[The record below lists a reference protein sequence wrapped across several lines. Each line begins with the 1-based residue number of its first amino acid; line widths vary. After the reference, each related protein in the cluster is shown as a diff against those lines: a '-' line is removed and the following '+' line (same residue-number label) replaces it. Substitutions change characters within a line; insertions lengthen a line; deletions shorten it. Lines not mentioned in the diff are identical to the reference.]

1 MAKSG
6 NTSTAHIVITMEGKG
21 AQNVMKALQQQAHG
35 VRKELEAMEKAGQMD
50 TDDYK
55 DKIKELKALERA
67 IGQNKTAYI
76 DLDKVVKGLNKTT
89 LRDLQ
94 RSLKECRKQMQN
106 LTADDPKMKKL
117 MAQYRAIDNQIGKI
131 TGQYKRQEGAIVSV
145 AKRLASYVSIYGAFN
160 FITGQVRDFTEKN
173 VELSDSLA
181 DIRKVSGLSAKEVNE
196 LSDQIHALDTRTASE
211 ELHQL
216 AYNAGRLGI
225 QGVDGILQFVKA
237 GNQINVALGEDLGQ
251 DALVQLMKMNEVMGT
266 IKELGIE
273 KSLLATGSAINTLSA
288 SSTASGEQIADFAS
302 RLSGIAA
309 QANITT
315 DELLG
320 LGSASSA
327 LNMQTEVSATAF
339 NKFINEIV
347 AHTSV
352 VAKAAGIEKEALD
365 ELLKSGK
372 TMEAVVVVLEALN
385 GKGGLRGLDPIM
397 KDLGSDGARLNQVLA
412 AFSKNTDV
420 LRRHL
425 NISTDAFREATSV
438 TQEYNIK
445 NENAAAIL
453 ARIKNALI
461 EFTVNSA
468 FTAWLEDVLRKVYE
482 LPKAIEE
489 NSKIIIQAL
498 ININAL
504 ILATKINIT
513 SFSKIGI
520 LRLLVQLRT
529 ALSSVATTMVTK
541 LAPAVKSVYGVLSA
555 HPLLTVLS
563 AVTMLSAGFVNL
575 YRNTNVFAKSQRRL
589 NDLDEEYQTSLGKE
603 LSHVKQLFDWL
614 GRTKKGTEEYERAK
628 AAIQKNYGKYLTGLS
643 KEKQSL
649 EDVAGAYDAITA
661 SAMKA
666 AKARMTEKGIAAA
679 NENYQKDTGK
689 AYKSVYDT
697 LVESGK
703 YSIEE
708 VDSIMVRLRQTIDK
722 NSGMPADIQAII
734 DSFKTFKTFSSNY
747 GPAQEVEY
755 NPLDIQIHNLR
766 QSKKALDG
774 EIAEIEVKYGK
785 LEDILTPDPGKKIIE
800 LPEEPEEELTD
811 SEKLAKAK
819 KEHRALMNAIEAYY
833 KQQQYVINEAY
844 IKNQISATRH
854 EQELSKIQE
863 KYRGTRMAA
872 DEALLNRQGAIDAW
886 NAELQ
891 RMQKQNLS
899 KTEETTAVLKSLWE
913 KNLKGIGDDLRQY
926 GEGEMDAIWKSLEQ
940 DRNKIQEEQIEMR
953 KEIEKILSQNDF
965 ERIVMERFSVAM
977 QKLKILFPKLTGDI
991 KKDTEAAMGDLQA
1004 LYPKLFDIDINTDKG
1019 VEDFRT
1025 LLTDASHLGTQ
1036 YVNME
1041 VENIRLLYFK
1051 ALEYGDAMVE
1061 AQKKTRDRNQKIA
1074 DEIWKATGGEKREQS
1089 MEREGQLLDDK
1100 SGQLS
1105 RIGLSSEAITNDAEI
1120 ELYKRRVEAAQEYRD
1135 LVMQMGGDVLSAE
1148 QKLNESIDELSNALV
1163 DKTLRHLET
1172 LKSFVDPLE
1181 DFGTKLGEAFAMD
1194 DAIERQEAFRDA
1206 LKDMVGDI
1214 GQATKKM
1221 IIEWVKQKI
1230 QHSITQKA
1238 MIKAQKQS
1246 QKEMTGEVE
1255 KGQEAET
1262 ALMEVGGQIKTEIAG
1277 KVGDLIVNKKKE
1289 QAAENVATG
1298 AAETSA
1304 DATMGIAQGAAKT
1317 IGQLGWW
1324 GIPLVAVITA
1334 LINGLLSAAMS
1345 KVGSLF
1351 GGSAAPSATAP
1362 TKLVTGMLTYYSG
1375 NVQSVLGSDGNVY
1388 SARVG
1393 GVNGS
1398 GIVSVPTLTNV
1409 NGQAALVG
1417 EQGPEIVIGRTTTRA
1432 LMQNNPGLLAGLV
1445 QFDKMY
1451 SGRGFRTYA
1460 GGNVQQYGANGE
1472 PLSPEEQERQQV
1484 ERIMSVVTATLL
1496 PTLEGIDRSIAAS
1509 NRTNAALHER
1519 LKQPI
1524 NATINKY
1531 GRGGLVDEVATG
1543 LEQEKKSGRND
1554 TVRRLFG
1561 SR

>member
-1 MAKSG
+1 MGKS

-21 AQNVMKALQQQAHG
+21 AQNVMKALQQQAQG
-35 VRKELEAMEKAGQMD
+35 VRKELEAMEKAGQID

-55 DKIKELKALERA
+55 DKIKELKSLERA

-76 DLDKVVKGLNKTT
+76 DLDKVVKTLNKTT

-160 FITGQVRDFTEKN
+160 FITGQIRDVTARN

-196 LSDQIHALDTRTASE
+196 LSDKIHALDTRTASE

-288 SSTASGEQIADFAS
+288 SSTASGSQIADFSS
-302 RLSGIAA
+302 RLSGIAT

-320 LGSASSA
+320 LASASSS
-327 LNMQTEVSATAF
+327 LNLETEVAATAF
-339 NKFINEIV
+339 NKFISEIV
-347 AHTSV
+347 THTSV
-352 VAKAAGIEKEALD
+352 VAKAAGVEKEALE
-365 ELLKSGK
+365 ELIQSGK

-385 GKGGLRGLDPIM
+385 GKGGLRGLNPIM
-397 KDLGSDGARLNQVLA
+397 GELGSNGARLNQVLA
-412 AFSKNTDV
+412 AFSSNTDV
-420 LRRHL
+420 LRKHL

-453 ARIKNALI
+453 ARIKNALV

-489 NSKIIIQAL
+489 NARMIIQSL
-498 ININAL
+498 ITINAL
-504 ILATKINIT
+504 ILATKVNLT

-529 ALSSVATTMVTK
+529 ALASVATTLVTR
-541 LAPAVKSVYGVLSA
+541 LAPAFKAVYGVLSA
-555 HPLLTVLS
+555 HPFLTVLS
-563 AVTMLSAGFVNL
+563 AVTLLGGAMANL

-589 NDLDEEYQTSLGKE
+589 SDLSDEYDSSLGKE
-603 LSHVKQLFDWL
+603 LTHINQLFSWL
-614 GRTKKGTEEYERAK
+614 NKAKKGTEDYNRAK
-628 AAIQKNYGKYLTGLS
+628 EAIQKNYGKYLTGLG
-643 KEKQSL
+643 KEKESL
-649 EDVAGAYDAITA
+649 EDVAGAYDAITEA
-661 SAMKA
+661 AMKA
-666 AKARMTEKGIAAA
+666 AKARMVEKGIAAA

-689 AYKSVYDT
+689 SYKSVYDT

-722 NSGMPADIQAII
+722 NSGMPADIQEII
-734 DSFKTFKTFSSNY
+734 DSFKTFRTFSSNY
-747 GPAQEVEY
+747 GVAQTVEY

-766 QSKKALDG
+766 QSKQALDN

-785 LEDILTPDPGKKIIE
+785 LEDILTPDKEEEEIV
-800 LPEEPEEELTD
+800 LPEEGGDELTD

-833 KQQQYVINEAY
+833 KQQEYVINEAY

-872 DEALLNRQGAIDAW
+872 DEALLNRPGAIDAW
-886 NAELQ
+886 NEELQ

-899 KTEETTAVLKSLWE
+899 KTQETTAVLKSLWQ

-926 GEGEMDAIWKSLEQ
+926 GEGEMDAIWKTLEQ

-1019 VEDFRT
+1019 VEDFRK

-1036 YVNME
+1036 YVGME
-1041 VENIRLLYFK
+1041 VENLRLLYFK
-1051 ALEYGDAMVE
+1051 ALEYGDAMTE

-1074 DEIWKATGGEKREQS
+1074 DEIWRATGGEKREQGF
-1089 MEREGQLLDDK
+1089 ERQGKAIDTYTGQL
-1100 SGQLS
+1100 GQ
-1105 RIGLSSEAITNDAEI
+1105 IGLSSEAIANDAEI
-1120 ELYKRRVEAAQEYRD
+1120 KLYEERVKAASEYRD
-1135 LVMQMGGDVLSAE
+1135 LVVQMGGDVLSAE
-1148 QKLNESIDELSNALV
+1148 QKLNESIDELSAALV

-1172 LKSFVDPLE
+1172 LKSFVDPVE
-1181 DFGTKLGEAFAMD
+1181 DFGMKLGEAFAMD
-1194 DAIERQEAFRDA
+1194 DAIERQEAFADA
-1206 LKDMVGDI
+1206 LKNLVGDV
-1214 GQATKKM
+1214 GEATKKM

-1230 QHSITQKA
+1230 QHSITRKA
-1238 MIKAQKQS
+1238 MAKAEKQS
-1246 QKEMTGEVE
+1246 QKEMTGAVE
-1255 KGQEAET
+1255 EGQEAET
-1262 ALMEVGGQIKTEIAG
+1262 ALMQVGGAIQQELTNKIGAQVVQAKKAQAVENVTTQASETTADAALGIAG
-1277 KVGDLIVNKKKE
+1277 
-1289 QAAENVATG
+1289 
-1298 AAETSA
+1298 
-1304 DATMGIAQGAAKT
+1304 GAAKT

-1324 GIPLVAVITA
+1324 GIPLVAVISA
-1334 LINGLLSAAMS
+1334 VIGGLLSAAMS

-1351 GGSAAPSATAP
+1351 GGAKTPAATAP
-1362 TKLVTGMLTYYSG
+1362 TKLVTGMLTYDNG
-1375 NVQSVLGSDGNVY
+1375 NVQSVLGNDGHVY
-1388 SARVG
+1388 SARMG
-1393 GVNGS
+1393 GINGS
-1398 GIVSVPTLTNV
+1398 GLVTSPVLTNV

-1417 EQGPEIVIGRTTTRA
+1417 EQGPEIVIGRATTRA

-1445 QFDKMY
+1445 SFDKMY

-1460 GGNVQQYGANGE
+1460 GGNMQQFGTNG
-1472 PLSPEEQERQQV
+1472 SPEDQDAQTERVLQAV
-1484 ERIMSVVTATLL
+1484 NAALL
-1496 PTLEGIDRSIAAS
+1496 PTLVEIGRALDASSQANRALRDRL
-1509 NRTNAALHER
+1509 N
-1519 LKQPI
+1519 QPI
-1524 NATINKY
+1524 NANINKY
-1531 GRGGLVDEVATG
+1531 GRGGLIDEVATG
-1543 LEQEKKSGRND
+1543 LEKEKKSGRND
-1554 TVRRLFG
+1554 AVRRLFG
-1561 SR
+1561 

>member
-1 MAKSG
+1 MGKSG
-6 NTSTAHIVITMEGKG
+6 NTSTAHIVITMEGKA
-21 AQNVMKALQQQAHG
+21 AQETMTLLSKKAQQLRAD
-35 VRKELEAMEKAGQMD
+35 LEAMEQAGQID
-50 TDDYK
+50 TEDYK
-55 DKIKELKALERA
+55 KTVEELNRVQRA
-67 IGQNKTAYI
+67 INQNRTAYI
-76 DLDKVVKGLNKTT
+76 NLKNIVANLNKTT
-89 LRDLQ
+89 LRELQ
-94 RSLKECRKQMQN
+94 RALKECRKQMNN
-106 LTADDPKMKKL
+106 LTAGDPKMKVL

-131 TGQYKRQEGAIVSV
+131 TGQYKRQTGVVEGLV
-145 AKRLASYVSIYGAFN
+145 KRLSAYVGVYGAYN
-160 FITGQVRDFTEKN
+160 FITGQIGEVVSKN

-196 LSDQIHALDTRTASE
+196 LSDKIHALDTRTASE

-327 LNMQTEVSATAF
+327 LNMQTEVAATAF

-453 ARIKNALI
+453 ARIKNALV

-489 NSKIIIQAL
+489 NARMIIQSL
-498 ININAL
+498 ITINAL
-504 ILATKINIT
+504 ILATKVNLT

-529 ALSSVATTMVTK
+529 ALASVATTLVTR
-541 LAPAVKSVYGVLSA
+541 LAPAFKAVFGVLSA
-555 HPLLTVLS
+555 HPFLTVLS
-563 AVTMLSAGFVNL
+563 AVTLLGGAMANL
-575 YRNTNVFAKSQRRL
+575 YRNTNSFAKSQRRL
-589 NDLDEEYQTSLGKE
+589 KDLADEYDSSLGKE
-603 LSHVKQLFDWL
+603 LTHINQLFNWL
-614 GRTKKGTEEYERAK
+614 NKAKKGTDDYNRAK
-628 AAIQKNYGKYLTGLS
+628 DAIQKNYGKYLSGLS

-649 EDVAGAYDAITA
+649 EDVAGAYDAITEA
-661 SAMKA
+661 AKKA
-666 AKARMTEKGIAAA
+666 AKARMVEKGIAAA
-679 NENYQKDTGK
+679 NESYQKSTGNSYK
-689 AYKSVYDT
+689 AIYDT
-697 LVESGK
+697 LVKSGK
-703 YSIEE
+703 YSAEE
-708 VDSIMVRLRQTIDK
+708 LDSIMLRLRQTIDK
-722 NSGMPADIQAII
+722 NSGMPADIQEII
-734 DSFKTFKTFSSNY
+734 DSFQTFKQFGSNY
-747 GPAQEVEY
+747 GVAQEVVY
-755 NPLDIQIHNLR
+755 NPLEAPLQNLR
-766 QSKKALDG
+766 NSKKALDN

-785 LEDILTPDPGKKIIE
+785 LEDILTTDPGKKTIE

-833 KQQQYVINEAY
+833 KQQEYVINEAY
-844 IKNQISATRH
+844 IKNRMSATQH

-872 DEALLNRQGAIDAW
+872 DEALLNRPGAIDAW
-886 NAELQ
+886 NEELQ

-899 KTEETTAVLKSLWE
+899 KTQETTAVLKSLWQ

-926 GEGEMDAIWKSLEQ
+926 GEGEMDAIWKTLEQ
-940 DRNKIQEEQIEMR
+940 DRNKIQEEQIEMK

-991 KKDTEAAMGDLQA
+991 KKDTEAAMGDLQS

-1019 VEDFRT
+1019 VEDFRK

-1041 VENIRLLYFK
+1041 VENLRLLYFK
-1051 ALEYGDAMVE
+1051 ALEYGDAMTE

-1074 DEIWKATGGEKREQS
+1074 DEIWRATGGEQREQGF
-1089 MEREGQLLDDK
+1089 ERQGKAIDTYTGQL
-1100 SGQLS
+1100 GQ
-1105 RIGLSSEAITNDAEI
+1105 IGLSSEAIANDAEI
-1120 ELYKRRVEAAQEYRD
+1120 KLYEERVKAASEYRD
-1135 LVMQMGGDVLSAE
+1135 LVVQMGGDVLSAE
-1148 QKLNESIDELSNALV
+1148 QKLNESIDELSAALV

-1172 LKSFVDPLE
+1172 LKSFVDPVE

-1194 DAIERQEAFRDA
+1194 DAIDRQEAFADA
-1206 LKDMVGDI
+1206 LKNLVGDV
-1214 GQATKKM
+1214 GEATKKM

-1230 QHSITQKA
+1230 QHSITRKA
-1238 MIKAQKQS
+1238 MAKAEKQS
-1246 QKEMTGEVE
+1246 QKEMTGAVE
-1255 KGQEAET
+1255 EGQEAET
-1262 ALMEVGGQIKTEIAG
+1262 ALMQVGGAIQQELAG
-1277 KVGDLIVNKKKE
+1277 KVGDMLVSKKKE
-1289 QAAENVATG
+1289 QAAENVSTQ

-1304 DATMGIAQGAAKT
+1304 NATMGIASGAAKT
-1317 IGQLGWW
+1317 IGELGWW

-1351 GGSAAPSATAP
+1351 GGGKAAAATAP
-1362 TKLVTGMLTYYSG
+1362 TKLVTGMLTYDNG
-1375 NVQSVLGSDGNVY
+1375 NVQSVLGSDGHVY
-1388 SARVG
+1388 SARMG
-1393 GVNGS
+1393 GINGS
-1398 GIVSVPTLTNV
+1398 GLVTSPVLTNV

-1417 EQGPEIVIGRTTTRA
+1417 EQGPEIVIGRATTRA

-1445 QFDKMY
+1445 SFDKMY

-1460 GGNVQQYGANGE
+1460 GGNMQQFGTNG
-1472 PLSPEEQERQQV
+1472 SPEDQEAQT
-1484 ERIMSVVTATLL
+1484 ERVLQAVNAALL
-1496 PTLEGIDRSIAAS
+1496 PTLVEIGRALDASSQANRALQDRLS
-1509 NRTNAALHER
+1509 
-1519 LKQPI
+1519 KPI
-1524 NATINKY
+1524 PVMMNKY
-1531 GRGGLVDEVATG
+1531 GRGGLIDEVATG
-1543 LEQEKKSGRND
+1543 LEKEKKSGRND
-1554 TVRRLFG
+1554 AVRRLFG
-1561 SR
+1561 

>member
-1 MAKSG
+1 MAKS

-21 AQNVMKALQQQAHG
+21 AQNVMKALQQQAQG
-35 VRKELEAMEKAGQMD
+35 VRKELEAMEKAGQID

-55 DKIKELKALERA
+55 DKIKELKSLERA

-76 DLDKVVKGLNKTT
+76 DLDKVVKTLNKTT

-160 FITGQVRDFTEKN
+160 FITGQIRDVTARN

-196 LSDQIHALDTRTASE
+196 LSDKIHALDTRTASE

-302 RLSGIAA
+302 RLSGIAT

-315 DELLG
+315 DEVLG
-320 LGSASSA
+320 LGSAASA
-327 LNMQTEVSATAF
+327 LNMQTEVAATAF
-339 NKFINEIV
+339 NKFITQVV

-397 KDLGSDGARLNQVLA
+397 KDLGSDGERLSQVLN
-412 AFSKNTDV
+412 AFVTNTET

-425 NISTDAFREATSV
+425 RISTDAFREATSV

-453 ARIKNALI
+453 ARIKNALV

-489 NSKIIIQAL
+489 NARMIIQSL
-498 ININAL
+498 ITINAL
-504 ILATKINIT
+504 ILATKVNLT

-529 ALSSVATTMVTK
+529 ALASVATTLVTR
-541 LAPAVKSVYGVLSA
+541 LAPAFKAVFGVLSA
-555 HPLLTVLS
+555 HPFLTVLS
-563 AVTMLSAGFVNL
+563 AVTLLGGAMANL
-575 YRNTNVFAKSQRRL
+575 YRNTNSFAKSQRRL
-589 NDLDEEYQTSLGKE
+589 KDLADEYDSSLGKE
-603 LSHVKQLFDWL
+603 LTHINQLFNWL
-614 GRTKKGTEEYERAK
+614 NKAKKGTDDYNRAK
-628 AAIQKNYGKYLTGLS
+628 DAIQKNYGKYLSGLS

-649 EDVAGAYDAITA
+649 EDVAGAYDAITEA
-661 SAMKA
+661 AKKA
-666 AKARMTEKGIAAA
+666 AKARMVEKGIAAA
-679 NENYQKDTGK
+679 NESYQKSTGNSYK
-689 AYKSVYDT
+689 AIYDT
-697 LVESGK
+697 LVKSGK
-703 YSIEE
+703 YSAEE
-708 VDSIMVRLRQTIDK
+708 LDSIMLRLRQTIDK
-722 NSGMPADIQAII
+722 NSGMPADIQEII
-734 DSFKTFKTFSSNY
+734 DSFQTFKQFGSNY
-747 GPAQEVEY
+747 GVAQEVVY
-755 NPLDIQIHNLR
+755 NPLEAPLQNLR
-766 QSKKALDG
+766 NSKKALDN

-785 LEDILTPDPGKKIIE
+785 LEDILTTDPGKKTIE

-833 KQQQYVINEAY
+833 KQQEYVINEAY
-844 IKNQISATRH
+844 IKNRMSATQH

-872 DEALLNRQGAIDAW
+872 DEALLNRPGAIDAW
-886 NAELQ
+886 NEELQ

-899 KTEETTAVLKSLWE
+899 KTQETTAVLKSLWQ

-926 GEGEMDAIWKSLEQ
+926 GEGEMDAIWKTLEQ
-940 DRNKIQEEQIEMR
+940 DRNKIQEEQIEMK

-991 KKDTEAAMGDLQA
+991 KKDTEAAMGDLQS

-1019 VEDFRT
+1019 VEDFRK

-1041 VENIRLLYFK
+1041 VENLRLLYFK
-1051 ALEYGDAMVE
+1051 ALEYGDAMTE

-1074 DEIWKATGGEKREQS
+1074 DEIWRATGGEQREQGF
-1089 MEREGQLLDDK
+1089 ERQGKAIDTYTGQL
-1100 SGQLS
+1100 GQ
-1105 RIGLSSEAITNDAEI
+1105 IGLSSEAIANDAEI
-1120 ELYKRRVEAAQEYRD
+1120 KLYEERVKAASEYRD
-1135 LVMQMGGDVLSAE
+1135 LVVQMGGDVLSAE
-1148 QKLNESIDELSNALV
+1148 QKLNESIDELSAALV

-1172 LKSFVDPLE
+1172 LKSFVDPVE

-1194 DAIERQEAFRDA
+1194 DAIDRQEAFADA
-1206 LKDMVGDI
+1206 LKNLVGDV
-1214 GQATKKM
+1214 GEATKKM

-1230 QHSITQKA
+1230 QHSITRKA
-1238 MIKAQKQS
+1238 MAKAEKQS
-1246 QKEMTGEVE
+1246 QKEMTGAVE
-1255 KGQEAET
+1255 EGQEAET
-1262 ALMEVGGQIKTEIAG
+1262 ALMQVGGAIQQELAG
-1277 KVGDLIVNKKKE
+1277 KVGDMLVSKKKE
-1289 QAAENVATG
+1289 QAAENVSTQ

-1304 DATMGIAQGAAKT
+1304 NATMGIASGAAKT
-1317 IGQLGWW
+1317 IGELGWW

-1351 GGSAAPSATAP
+1351 GGGKAAAATAP
-1362 TKLVTGMLTYYSG
+1362 TKLVTGMLTYDNG
-1375 NVQSVLGSDGNVY
+1375 NVQSVLGSDGHVY
-1388 SARVG
+1388 SARMG
-1393 GVNGS
+1393 GINGS
-1398 GIVSVPTLTNV
+1398 GLVTSPVLTNV

-1417 EQGPEIVIGRTTTRA
+1417 EQGPEIVIGRATTRA

-1445 QFDKMY
+1445 SFDKMY

-1460 GGNVQQYGANGE
+1460 GGNMQQFGTNG
-1472 PLSPEEQERQQV
+1472 SPEDQDAQTERVLQAV
-1484 ERIMSVVTATLL
+1484 NAALL
-1496 PTLEGIDRSIAAS
+1496 PTLVEIGRALDASSQANRALRDRL
-1509 NRTNAALHER
+1509 N
-1519 LKQPI
+1519 QPI
-1524 NATINKY
+1524 NANINKY
-1531 GRGGLVDEVATG
+1531 GRGGLIDEVATG
-1543 LEQEKKSGRND
+1543 LEKEKKSGRND
-1554 TVRRLFG
+1554 AVRRLFG
-1561 SR
+1561 

>member
-1 MAKSG
+1 MGKSG
-6 NTSTAHIVITMEGKG
+6 NTSTAHIVITMEGKA
-21 AQNVMKALQQQAHG
+21 AQETMTLLSKKAQQLRAD
-35 VRKELEAMEKAGQMD
+35 LEAMEQAGQID
-50 TDDYK
+50 TEDYK
-55 DKIKELKALERA
+55 KTVEELNRVQRA
-67 IGQNKTAYI
+67 INQNRTAYI
-76 DLDKVVKGLNKTT
+76 NLKSIVANLNKTT

-94 RSLKECRKQMQN
+94 RALKECRKQMNN
-106 LTADDPKMKKL
+106 LTAGDPKMKVL

-131 TGQYKRQEGAIVSV
+131 TGQYKRQTGVVEGLV
-145 AKRLASYVSIYGAFN
+145 KRLSAYVGVYGAYN
-160 FITGQVRDFTEKN
+160 FITGQIGNVTAKN

-196 LSDQIHALDTRTASE
+196 LSDKIHALDTRTASD

-216 AYNAGRLGI
+216 AFNAGRLGI

-327 LNMQTEVSATAF
+327 LNMQTEVAATAF

-453 ARIKNALI
+453 ARIKNALV

-482 LPKAIEE
+482 LPKAVKE
-489 NSKIIIQAL
+489 SSDVIIRSLVL
-498 ININAL
+498 INTHL
-504 ILATKINIT
+504 LLLKLNIT
-513 SFSKIGI
+513 SFTKIGL
-520 LRLLVQLRT
+520 LRLLVRLRA
-529 ALSSVATTMVTK
+529 ALVPIGTTIVSK
-541 LAPAVKSVYGVLSA
+541 LIPAVKALFGVLA
-555 HPLLTVLS
+555 VNPILTMIS
-563 AVTMLSAGFVNL
+563 AVGMLGIAFDHLN
-575 YRNTNVFAKSQRRL
+575 RTTNAFTKSQRRL
-589 NDLDEEYQTSLGKE
+589 KDLNDEYDSSLGSE
-603 LSHVKQLFDWL
+603 LTHLNQLKSWL
-614 GRTKKGTEEYERAK
+614 DKSAKGTEEYNAAK
-628 AAIQKNYGKYLTGLS
+628 EAILKNYGKYLTGLG
-643 KEKQSL
+643 KEIETL
-649 EDVAGAYDAITA
+649 ENVTGAYNAITEA
-661 SAMKA
+661 ATNA
-666 AKARMTEKGIAAA
+666 AKARMAEKGIAAA
-679 NENYQKDTGK
+679 NENFQKDTGSSYK
-689 AYKSVYDT
+689 AIYDK
-697 LVESGK
+697 LLDSGN

-708 VDSIMVRLRQTIDK
+708 IDRIMARLRQTIDN
-722 NSGMPADIQAII
+722 NSGMPADIQEII
-734 DSFKTFKTFSSNY
+734 DSFQSFKTFSSNY
-747 GPAQEVEY
+747 GPAQTVEY
-755 NPLDIQIHNLR
+755 NPLAAPLQNLR
-766 QSKKALDG
+766 NSKKALDD
-774 EIAEIEVKYGK
+774 ELFVIRKKYG
-785 LEDILTPDPGKKIIE
+785 DIKKVLATDPTKKEIE
-800 LPEEPEEELTD
+800 LPDEPKEEKTD
-811 SEKLAKAK
+811 SEKLEEAK

-833 KQQQYVINEAY
+833 KQQDYVINEAY
-844 IKNQISATRH
+844 LKKKISATKH

-863 KYRGTRMAA
+863 TYRNTRMAA
-872 DEALLNRQGAIDAW
+872 DKALLNRPGAIDAW
-886 NAELQ
+886 NEELQ
-891 RMQKQNLS
+891 RMQKENLS
-899 KTEETTAVLKSLWE
+899 KTQETSAILSIIWK

-926 GEGEMDAIWKSLEQ
+926 GEGEMESIWKSLEK
-940 DRNKIQEEQIEMR
+940 DKTKIQEEEIEMR
-953 KEIEKILSQNDF
+953 KEIENILSQNDF

-1019 VEDFRT
+1019 LEDFKD
-1025 LLTDASHLGTQ
+1025 LLKDASHLGEQ
-1036 YVNME
+1036 YVDME
-1041 VENIRLLYFK
+1041 AENLRLLYFK
-1051 ALEYGDAMVE
+1051 ALEYGDAMTE

-1074 DEIWKATGGEKREQS
+1074 DEIWRATGGEKREQGF
-1089 MEREGQLLDDK
+1089 ERQGKAIDTYTGQL
-1100 SGQLS
+1100 GQ
-1105 RIGLSSEAITNDAEI
+1105 IGLSSEAIANDAEI
-1120 ELYKRRVEAAQEYRD
+1120 KLYEERVKAASEYRD
-1135 LVMQMGGDVLSAE
+1135 LVVQMGGDVLSAE
-1148 QKLNESIDELSNALV
+1148 QKLNESIDELSAALV

-1172 LKSFVDPLE
+1172 LKSFVDPVE

-1194 DAIERQEAFRDA
+1194 DAIERQEAFADA
-1206 LKDMVGDI
+1206 LKNLVGDV
-1214 GQATKKM
+1214 GEATKKM

-1230 QHSITQKA
+1230 QHSITRKA
-1238 MIKAQKQS
+1238 MAKAEKQS
-1246 QKEMTGEVE
+1246 QKEMTGAVE
-1255 KGQEAET
+1255 EGQEAET
-1262 ALMEVGGQIKTEIAG
+1262 ALMQVGGAIQQELTNKIGAQVVQAKKAQAVENVTTQASETTADAALGIAG
-1277 KVGDLIVNKKKE
+1277 
-1289 QAAENVATG
+1289 
-1298 AAETSA
+1298 
-1304 DATMGIAQGAAKT
+1304 GAAKT

-1324 GIPLVAVITA
+1324 GIPLVAVISA
-1334 LINGLLSAAMS
+1334 VIGGLLSAAMS

-1351 GGSAAPSATAP
+1351 GGAKTPAATAP
-1362 TKLVTGMLTYYSG
+1362 TKLVTGMQMLTYDNG
-1375 NVQSVLGSDGNVY
+1375 NVQSVLGNDGHVY
-1388 SARVG
+1388 SARMG
-1393 GVNGS
+1393 GINGS
-1398 GIVSVPTLTNV
+1398 GLVTSPVLTNV

-1445 QFDKMY
+1445 SFDKMY

-1460 GGNVQQYGANGE
+1460 GGNMQQFGTNG
-1472 PLSPEEQERQQV
+1472 SPEDQDAQTERVLQAV
-1484 ERIMSVVTATLL
+1484 NAALL
-1496 PTLEGIDRSIAAS
+1496 PTLVEIGRALDASSQANRALQDRLS
-1509 NRTNAALHER
+1509 
-1519 LKQPI
+1519 KPI
-1524 NATINKY
+1524 PVMMNKY
-1531 GRGGLVDEVATG
+1531 GRGGLIDEVATG
-1543 LEQEKKSGRND
+1543 LEKEKKSGRND
-1554 TVRRLFG
+1554 AVRRLFN
-1561 SR
+1561 

>member
-1 MAKSG
+1 MAKS

-21 AQNVMKALQQQAHG
+21 AQNVMKALQQQAQA

-55 DKIKELKALERA
+55 KKIDELKALERA
-67 IGQNKTAYI
+67 VNQNKTAYI
-76 DLDKVVKGLNKTT
+76 NLDSVVKNLNKTT

-160 FITGQVRDFTEKN
+160 FITGQVRNFTEKN

-211 ELHQL
+211 DLHQL

-513 SFSKIGI
+513 SFSRIGI
-520 LRLLVQLRT
+520 LRLLVQLRA

-563 AVTMLSAGFVNL
+563 AVTMLGAGFVNL
-575 YRNTNVFAKSQRRL
+575 YRTTNSFAKSQQRL

-603 LSHVKQLFDWL
+603 LTHVKQLFDWL

-628 AAIQKNYGKYLTGLS
+628 AAIQKNYGKYLTGLG
-643 KEKQSL
+643 KEKESL
-649 EDVAGAYDAITA
+649 EDVAGAYDAIIEA
-661 SAMKA
+661 AMKA
-666 AKARMTEKGIAAA
+666 AKARMVEKGIAEA

-689 AYKSVYDT
+689 SYKSVYDT
-697 LVESGK
+697 LVKSGK

-722 NSGMPADIQAII
+722 NSGMPADIQEII
-734 DSFKTFKTFSSNY
+734 DSFKTFRTFSSNY
-747 GPAQEVEY
+747 GVAQTVEY
-755 NPLDIQIHNLR
+755 NPLAAPLQNLR
-766 QSKKALDG
+766 NSKKALDG

-785 LEDILTPDPGKKIIE
+785 LEDILNPGLTKKKTK
-800 LPEEPEEELTD
+800 LPKEPKEELTD
-811 SEKLAKAK
+811 SEKLEEAK

-833 KQQQYVINEAY
+833 KQQEYVINEAY
-844 IKNQISATRH
+844 LKKKISATKH

-863 KYRGTRMAA
+863 TYRNTRMAA
-872 DEALLNRQGAIDAW
+872 DKALLNRPGAIDAW
-886 NAELQ
+886 NEELQ
-891 RMQKQNLS
+891 RMQKENLS
-899 KTEETTAVLKSLWE
+899 KTQETSAILSIIWK

-926 GEGEMDAIWKSLEQ
+926 GEGEMESIWKSLEK
-940 DRNKIQEEQIEMR
+940 DKTKIQEEEIEMR

-991 KKDTEAAMGDLQA
+991 KKDTEEAMNDLQV

-1019 VEDFRT
+1019 VDDFKT
-1025 LLTDASHLGTQ
+1025 LLSEASHLGTQ

-1041 VENIRLLYFK
+1041 VENLRLLYFK
-1051 ALEYGDAMVE
+1051 ALEYGDAMTE

-1074 DEIWKATGGEKREQS
+1074 DELWRATGGLEQEQALDNKGKRTETTTS
-1089 MEREGQLLDDK
+1089 
-1100 SGQLS
+1100 QLS
-1105 RIGLSSEAITNDAEI
+1105 QIGLSSEAVANDAQI
-1120 ELYKRRVEAAQEYRD
+1120 QLLTQQMELAKQRHD
-1135 LVMQMGGDVLSAE
+1135 LTIALNGDIMASE
-1148 QKLNESIDELSNALV
+1148 QKLNESIEELSNALV

-1230 QHSITQKA
+1230 QHAITQKA

-1246 QKEMTGEVE
+1246 QKEMTGAVE
-1255 KGQEAET
+1255 EGQDAEAAIVE
-1262 ALMEVGGQIKTEIAG
+1262 AGQGAVTDAVINFGMKA
-1277 KVGDLIVNKKKE
+1277 VSAKK
-1289 QAAENVATG
+1289 QQSAENVGTEAAETGAKVPLAIASG
-1298 AAETSA
+1298 AAETIS
-1304 DATMGIAQGAAKT
+1304 
-1317 IGQLGWW
+1317 QLGWW

-1334 LINGLLSAAMS
+1334 LLNGLLSAAMS

-1362 TKLVTGMLTYYSG
+1362 TKLVTGMLTYDSG

-1409 NGQAALVG
+1409 GGQAALVG
-1417 EQGPEIVIGRTTTRA
+1417 EQGPEIVIGRATTRA

-1460 GGNVQQYGANGE
+1460 GGNVQQYEANGE
-1472 PLSPEEQERQQV
+1472 PISPEEQERQQV

-1496 PTLEGIDRSIAAS
+1496 PTLEGIDRSLAAS